1 MRLLPVWVLTVAGWV
16 VSAAPGPAHTTAP
29 AHDTSPPA
37 PSPSTHTPPPH
48 PDQMNGADLGPALKD
63 LARRKRGNT
72 KVNLPYSNYRPTSGI
87 HRYRYPLYKKRS
99 SSYSPQYD
107 YQDDLLLPEDDYPG
121 YRELEPDYDTPS
133 PLGYNTPS
141 LFRERNLKRS
151 QLLEDDGYFTD
162 DYYPFDDEDDN
173 VGVETGIE
181 GLGHQLARR
190 QDYYNRLYNLPYSDL
205 QRLNQMYEIAKR
217 DSDLTSLDLPPAVRG
232 QLHGVGRKTYVPTA
246 TERFYDAIDYIKGE
260 EDEARRRKK
269 KSQGVSKRGGLDFD
283 LQNGPSISGE
293 KLRKLQNYLTSTAGR
308 YWQGREAELGAAR
321 EARMD
326 GGDPAELIRKKRK
339 VASSNT
345 TKASSVRS
353 SSSSSSSTRSNVRG
367 KRAFSDYFRWEKRDS
382 TPYDD
387 DYLTREYFKSIARSV
402 GQKKKRMAYAQFE
415 APYPE
420 ASKRSMKPQVTTATR
435 SNPSPP
441 PPPPPPPSQPSSS
454 VGQDVAA
461 NKRSKKQVKRT
472 GYNLDEVLR
481 NPSMLRYMQDR
492 LKEAEEAVARE
503 AEGDVREG
511 DVDQLISNVVVRLD
525 ALERMRGA
533 LRQLEELQ
541 EDSDAQE
548 DRRKKKRE
556 EEELWRKKAEEEVER
571 RKMEGKEKKSG
582 RRRLRRG
589 DGDLTDLFLGSSRED
604 CPVLE
609 RLVVNCEGVSA
620 EVGDEDQVFLPHCL
634 RHEICYMC
642 GSGQSVTGHE
652 CDAIL
657 SSGLESACA
666 ESVSIMPSG
675 SLDCLG
681 AAGNT
686 FNHLSDHSRYDNNGV
701 CTQDPCVRRFLESR

>member
-1 MRLLPVWVLTVAGWV
+1 MRLLPVWVVTVAGWV

-29 AHDTSPPA
+29 PTTRPRH
-37 PSPSTHTPPPH
+37 PPP
-48 PDQMNGADLGPALKD
+48 PP
-63 LARRKRGNT
+63 T
-72 KVNLPYSNYRPTSGI
+72 RPTTPRPDEG
-87 HRYRYPLYKKRS
+87 YRYPLYKKRS
-99 SSYSPQYD
+99 SSYTPQYD

-121 YRELEPDYDTPS
+121 YRELEQDYDTPS
-133 PLGYNTPS
+133 PLGYTTPS
-141 LFRERNLKRS
+141 LFR
-151 QLLEDDGYFTD
+151 
-162 DYYPFDDEDDN
+162 DDN
-173 VGVETGIE
+173 NVGLETGIE

-190 QDYYNRLYNLPYSDL
+190 QDYYNRLYNIPYSDL

-269 KSQGVSKRGGLDFD
+269 KSQGVSKRGLDFD

-293 KLRKLQNYLTSTAGR
+293 KLHR
-308 YWQGREAELGAAR
+308 
-321 EARMD
+321 
-326 GGDPAELIRKKRK
+326 
-339 VASSNT
+339 
-345 TKASSVRS
+345 
-353 SSSSSSSTRSNVRG
+353 
-367 KRAFSDYFRWEKRDS
+367 
-382 TPYDD
+382 TP
-387 DYLTREYFKSIARSV
+387 V
-402 GQKKKRMAYAQFE
+402 
-415 APYPE
+415 
-420 ASKRSMKPQVTTATR
+420 
-435 SNPSPP
+435 PP
-441 PPPPPPPSQPSSS
+441 PPPPPQPSSEGS
-454 VGQDVAA
+454 GRSSNKTVQETGGRGQAID
-461 NKRSKKQVKRT
+461 
-472 GYNLDEVLR
+472 LDEVLR

-503 AEGDVREG
+503 AEGEVREG

-681 AAGNT
+681 AAGST
-686 FNHLSDHSRYDNNGV
+686 FSLLSDHSRYDNNGV